1 MEPEQAPHT
10 KSLSRGWFVL
20 LKDAKSYLHQKLL
33 KLFTLIYKPISSF
46 APTIASA
53 AVNSDVEPPT
63 NPPCPSFSWLPDDII
78 INILARI
85 SRSYYPKLSLVS
97 KIFRSLISSFELY
110 LARYHFKTQENFL
123 HVCLQLPD
131 RRLPSWFSLWI
142 KPDQILTNDM
152 DMEENNKS
160 NRDALLVEIPS
171 SYSPRVPSLSIGMVG
186 SKHYRVGQDT
196 AAPTSSPVWFYNMG
210 TTTHTAWRKAPRMK
224 VARQIPVASI
234 LGGKIYVMGGCDADE
249 STNWAEVL
257 DTKTQTWE
265 SLPDPG
271 PELRFSLIKTMN
283 VIGGKLCVK
292 RNEKDDYFYDPKEG
306 RWEVVKGLEVLKRNC
321 HGGVIA
327 LANYSGKLLVLWDK
341 FEQPDHCQSKDIWCS
356 VLALE
361 KRNGEDQVWGNVEWA
376 RVVLTVP
383 SSCVFLRCQVKL
395 F

>member
-1 MEPEQAPHT
+1 
-10 KSLSRGWFVL
+10 
-20 LKDAKSYLHQKLL
+20 
-33 KLFTLIYKPISSF
+33 
-46 APTIASA
+46 
-53 AVNSDVEPPT
+53 VNSDVEPPT

-306 RWEVVKGLEVLKRNC
+306 RWEVAANTAKLEWRFVVIENIRYSCSIDGRLWYYYDKKLERWTKVKGLEVLKRNC